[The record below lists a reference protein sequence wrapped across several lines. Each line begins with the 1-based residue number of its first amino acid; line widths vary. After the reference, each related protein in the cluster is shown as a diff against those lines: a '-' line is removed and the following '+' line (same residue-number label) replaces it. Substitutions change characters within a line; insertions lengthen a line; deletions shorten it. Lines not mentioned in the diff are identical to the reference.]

1 MLNQAIGGV
10 EQGPVGGLLRANAL
24 GQANAAERQRG
35 INELLGSDPRK
46 NFKIFD
52 AFVKTTNRLAKDN
65 LDKDVLI
72 DFVLKEI
79 ESKANTQ
86 QAINEKI
93 QGLYAKLAQPLPS
106 QPQVEYT
113 AGESVANLVGALTG
127 QQGIMMA
134 TQAEATARR
143 DQQFK
148 EALANDQLQRG
159 ITERQLGR
167 EERSLDL
174 ARGEQSQLEMMRLQ
188 QIGALSAEDRQNE
201 RRDYEYDRSRAD
213 ALDDREF
220 GIRYDEMRR
229 RWDQDDEIMRQKLAI
244 GTQQYLESLPMGK
257 SKIAQIK
264 LGIAADALEAGN
276 IDVAQKIF
284 NELEIPLDPEVWE
297 MLRIA
302 YIERKAEAAALQNA
316 RQSSSQRLSEKDL
329 LAYRTHLNNLVA
341 KGEMT
346 KEEADSQYESMKEG
360 FAPMDPFGPGA
371 SLSGDIG
378 RGITGRNP
386 LPQASA
392 GQQSSGQAQATAF
405 EGLPD
410 QYKNS
415 VYNYMTVLHNNQARG
430 AGQGIAGRANS
441 SAQAALDMQKAYN
454 DMMVSIRRS
463 LPKNVLA
470 RFDGDLAAYRLK
482 LSEMQAELTSTP
494 NVPAMKTVRDGLL
507 RGIESFK
514 KMFRDRWGFVPL

>member
-1 MLNQAIGGV
+1 MLPVNIGSATRYV
-10 EQGPVGGLLRANAL
+10 TSPQSPVSGLLRANAF
-24 GQANAAERQRG
+24 GQANAANRQRD

-52 AFVKTTNRLAKDN
+52 AFVKTNNRLAKDN

-72 DFVLKEI
+72 DFILKEI

-201 RRDYEYDRSRAD
+201 RRDYEYGRARAD
-213 ALDDREF
+213 AIDDREW
-220 GIRYDEMRR
+220 GVQYDEMRR
-229 RWDQDDEIMRQKLAI
+229 KWDQQDRELQQMFTV
-244 GTQQYLESLPMGK
+244 GVQQYLDSLPP
-257 SKIAQIK
+257 SKKTIAQIE
-264 LGIAADALEAGN
+264 LGIAADALAAGN
-276 IDVAQKIF
+276 IDAAREMFTKHGVK
-284 NELEIPLDPEVWE
+284 LSDGVWE
-297 MLRIA
+297 ALRIA
-302 YIERKAEAAALQNA
+302 FIERKAEAAALQGA
-316 RQSSSQRLSEKDL
+316 RQGAGQTVTERDL
-329 LAYRTHLNNLVA
+329 LEYRKHLDNLVA

-346 KEEADSQYESMKEG
+346 KEEADSQYESIKGG
-360 FAPMDPFGPGA
+360 FDPMDPFGPGA

-386 LPQASA
+386 SPQGPDQVDVPFGQRPIGYQASVKRYHNIVETIPKGSA
-392 GQQSSGQAQATAF
+392 ADTQAKVTEAYNKML
-405 EGLPD
+405 EELYKELPR
-410 QYKNS
+410 
-415 VYNYMTVLHNNQARG
+415 NQASELKYD
-430 AGQGIAGRANS
+430 IEDLKK
-441 SAQAALDMQKAYN
+441 AL
-454 DMMVSIRRS
+454 R
-463 LPKNVLA
+463 
-470 RFDGDLAAYRLK
+470 DLAASVRDIPLGHENRLK
-482 LSEMQAELTSTP
+482 AQQTQRQMLADFEA
-494 NVPAMKTVRDGLL
+494 
-507 RGIESFK
+507 
-514 KMFRDRWGFVPL
+514 RWGFTPR